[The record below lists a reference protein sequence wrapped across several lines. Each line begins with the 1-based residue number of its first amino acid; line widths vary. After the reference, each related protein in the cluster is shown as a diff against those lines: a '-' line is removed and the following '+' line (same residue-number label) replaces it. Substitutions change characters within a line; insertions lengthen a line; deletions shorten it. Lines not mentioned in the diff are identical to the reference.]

1 MGLFGAGDPPC
12 PAGSI
17 CSGQAKTNVGRTYR
31 TVTKP
36 ARGGKPGT
44 KVKQAVNTGTPI
56 YHASATKLNPDG
68 TSTTDVYIIKD
79 NKWQK
84 AATTNDGG
92 KTYTYDDNV
101 AGAGLKKELS
111 NPNGAIHKNVDA
123 GINKAADK
131 EGIPKEDKDKL
142 LDTNPNTASTDENE
156 GESQPSGEP
165 SKPAPGANEGIKG
178 MDARYPEDIGSTKQD
193 IIKFD
198 MLEYRPS
205 KFEDSP
211 AVDTASVI
219 GSVFLAVPGGI
230 QDQSSANWTGESM
243 DPMQKA
249 LAKSAFDLI
258 GSNNIGEE
266 ISKQIG
272 DMKKNLEKGGGEMK
286 QMIQGIFAGKAAGVG
301 NQIFQRG
308 QGQIMN
314 PNMELLFNGPSLRQ
328 FSFNFLLAPRSASEQ
343 EQVVNIIRFFKQGM
357 SPIKSEANLFLKSPN
372 TFRLRYIHRKS
383 GEDSEHKFL
392 TKFKEC
398 ALTSTGV
405 NYTPNTNYATFPDGG
420 MVAYQLA
427 LTFQELEPIFNN
439 DYAKVEEGSIGY

>member
-92 KTYTYDDNV
+92 KTYTYDDKV

-123 GINKAADK
+123 GVNKAADK
-131 EGIPKEDKDKL
+131 AGVPKKDKDTL

-165 SKPAPGANEGIKG
+165 SKPAPGVNEGIKG

-205 KFEDSP
+205 KFEDRP

-427 LTFQELEPIFNN
+427 LTFQELEPVFNN
-439 DYAKVEEGSIGY
+439 DYAEVKEGIGY

>member
-12 PAGSI
+12 PKDSI

-101 AGAGLKKELS
+101 AGAALKKELS

-131 EGIPKEDKDKL
+131 EGVPKKDKDTL

-165 SKPAPGANEGIKG
+165 SKPAPGVNEGIKG

-205 KFEDSP
+205 KFEDRP

-249 LAKSAFDLI
+249 LAKSAFNLI
-258 GSNNIGEE
+258 GSDNIGEE

-427 LTFQELEPIFNN
+427 LTFQELEPVFNN
-439 DYAKVEEGSIGY
+439 DYAEVKDGIGY

>member
-1 MGLFGAGDPPC
+1 M
-12 PAGSI
+12 
-17 CSGQAKTNVGRTYR
+17 
-31 TVTKP
+31 
-36 ARGGKPGT
+36 
-44 KVKQAVNTGTPI
+44 
-56 YHASATKLNPDG
+56 ASATSGVAPVKVSEKQGKASSKSVQKYYKTEVTTLADG
-68 TSTTDVYIIKD
+68 GLIRETYSTDDKGNNAQRVQKVTVDKD
-79 NKWQK
+79 GKVLKDEISPN
-84 AATTNDGG
+84 ATTGE
-92 KTYTYDDNV
+92 
-101 AGAGLKKELS
+101 KKALQD
-111 NPNGAIHKNVDA
+111 PNSQLRQSIRTQTKN
-123 GINKAADK
+123 AADK
-131 EGIPKEDKDKL
+131 VEQNETEAAAGGLTSIGKKNQEIVAGGSG
-142 LDTNPNTASTDENE
+142 NTATGSGEE
-156 GESQPSGEP
+156 GSQPSGEP

-178 MDARYPEDIGSTKQD
+178 GTYPEDIGSTKQD

-205 KFEDSP
+205 KFEDRPS
-211 AVDTASVI
+211 VDTAKIIETVI
-219 GSVFLAVPGGI
+219 LAVPGGI
-230 QDQSSANWTGESM
+230 QDQNTANWSAESM
-243 DPMQKA
+243 DPLQKA

-272 DMKKNLEKGGGEMK
+272 QMKNNLEKGRGEMK

-301 NQIFQRG
+301 QQVFQRG
-308 QGQIMN
+308 QGQVMN
-314 PNMELLFNGPSLRQ
+314 PNMELLFSGPSLRQ
-328 FSFNFLLAPRSASEQ
+328 FSFNFLLAPRSESEQ
-343 EQVVNIIRFFKQGM
+343 KQVVNIIKFFKQGM

-427 LTFQELEPIFNN
+427 LTFQELEPVFNN

>member
-1 MGLFGAGDPPC
+1 MASATSKVASVTTYTGNKQQRK
-12 PAGSI
+12 
-17 CSGQAKTNVGRTYR
+17 SGKGPREKGFYKTQTTTLVGGGTKRETYR
-31 TVTKP
+31 TD
-36 ARGGKPGT
+36 AQGKNA
-44 KVKQAVNTGTPI
+44 VKISESEVDANNQVIKQKTLST
-56 YHASATKLNPDG
+56 ATAAERRALSESDSRLSQSVKNQ
-68 TSTTDVYIIKD
+68 VKD
-79 NKWQK
+79 TEKQLEDANVSNLDK
-84 AATTNDGG
+84 AAGG
-92 KTYTYDDNV
+92 SGN
-101 AGAGLKKELS
+101 
-111 NPNGAIHKNVDA
+111 
-123 GINKAADK
+123 AATGSGE
-131 EGIPKEDKDKL
+131 EG
-142 LDTNPNTASTDENE
+142 
-156 GESQPSGEP
+156 SQPSAEP
-165 SKPAPGANEGIKG
+165 SKPAPGVNEGIKG
-178 MDARYPEDIGSTKQD
+178 MDARYPEDIGGTKQD
-193 IIKFD
+193 VIKFD

-205 KFEDSP
+205 KFEDRP

-243 DPMQKA
+243 DPLQKA
-249 LAKSAFDLI
+249 LAKSAFNLI

-328 FSFNFLLAPRSASEQ
+328 FSFNFLLAPRSESEQ

-405 NYTPNTNYATFPDGG
+405 NYTPNTNYATFPNGG

>member
-12 PAGSI
+12 PTGSI

-31 TVTKP
+31 TVKKT
-36 ARGGKPGT
+36 ARGGRPST
-44 KVKQAVNTGTPI
+44 EVKQAVNTGTPL

-123 GINKAADK
+123 GVNKAADK
-131 EGIPKEDKDKL
+131 AGVPKETKDAL

-156 GESQPSGEP
+156 GGSQPSGEPSGEP
-165 SKPAPGANEGIKG
+165 SKPAPGANEGING
-178 MDARYPEDIGSTKQD
+178 GTYPIDIGSTKQD
-193 IIKFD
+193 VIKFD
-198 MLEYRPS
+198 MLKYRPS
-205 KFEDSP
+205 KFEDRLP
-211 AVDTASVI
+211 VDEAEIIETVI
-219 GSVFLAVPGGI
+219 LAVPGGI
-230 QDQSSANWTGESM
+230 QDQNTANWNSETIN
-243 DPMQKA
+243 PLQKA
-249 LAKSAFDLI
+249 AAGLASGAI
-258 GSNNIGEE
+258 GGDVSGSIDKAMSDIKAGSGEIRKAIE
-266 ISKQIG
+266 G
-272 DMKKNLEKGGGEMK
+272 Y
-286 QMIQGIFAGKAAGVG
+286 FAGQAVG
-301 NQIFQRG
+301 IGQQALQRG
-308 QGQIMN
+308 AGAVLN
-314 PNMELLFNGPSLRQ
+314 PNMELLFSGPSLRQ
-328 FSFNFLLAPRSASEQ
+328 FTFNFLLAPRSESEQ
-343 EQVVNIIRFFKQGM
+343 QQVVNIIRFFKQGM
-357 SPIKSEANLFLKSPN
+357 SPIKSKANLFLKSPN

-383 GEDSEHKFL
+383 GDGEIDRHKFL

-398 ALTSTGV
+398 ALTSTSV

-439 DYAKVEEGSIGY
+439 DYAKVEGVGY

>member
-1 MGLFGAGDPPC
+1 MASATSKVASVTTYTGNKQQRKRGKGPREKGFYKTQSTTLVGG
-12 PAGSI
+12 GS
-17 CSGQAKTNVGRTYR
+17 KVETYR
-31 TVTKP
+31 TD
-36 ARGGKPGT
+36 AQGKNA
-44 KVKQAVNTGTPI
+44 VKISESEVDANNQVIKQKTLST
-56 YHASATKLNPDG
+56 ATAAERRALSESDSRLSQSVKNQ
-68 TSTTDVYIIKD
+68 VKD
-79 NKWQK
+79 TEKQLEDANVSNLDK
-84 AATTNDGG
+84 AAGG
-92 KTYTYDDNV
+92 SGN
-101 AGAGLKKELS
+101 
-111 NPNGAIHKNVDA
+111 
-123 GINKAADK
+123 AATGSGE
-131 EGIPKEDKDKL
+131 EG
-142 LDTNPNTASTDENE
+142 
-156 GESQPSGEP
+156 SQPSAES
-165 SKPAPGANEGIKG
+165 SKPAPGVNEGIKG
-178 MDARYPEDIGSTKQD
+178 MDARYPEDIGGTKQD
-193 IIKFD
+193 AIKFD

-205 KFEDSP
+205 KFEDRP
-211 AVDTASVI
+211 AVDTAKII

-230 QDQSSANWTGESM
+230 QDQSNANWTGESM
-243 DPMQKA
+243 DPLQKA

-272 DMKKNLEKGGGEMK
+272 DMKNSLEKGGGEMK

-314 PNMELLFNGPSLRQ
+314 PNMELLFSGPSLRQ
-328 FSFNFLLAPRSASEQ
+328 FSFNFLLAPRSESEQ

-427 LTFQELEPIFNN
+427 LTFQELEPVFNN
-439 DYAKVEEGSIGY
+439 DYAKVKEGIGY

>member
-1 MGLFGAGDPPC
+1 MASATSKVAPVTTYTGNAQQRRSGKGPREKGFYKTQTTTLAG
-12 PAGSI
+12 G
-17 CSGQAKTNVGRTYR
+17 GTKRETYR
-31 TVTKP
+31 TDAQGNNAVKISESEVDAKGNVTKQ
-36 ARGGKPGT
+36 KT
-44 KVKQAVNTGTPI
+44 LST
-56 YHASATKLNPDG
+56 ASAAEKRALSDPDSRLSKSVKNQVEDTKKQLEDANVSNLD
-68 TSTTDVYIIKD
+68 
-79 NKWQK
+79 K
-84 AATTNDGG
+84 AAGGSGND
-92 KTYTYDDNV
+92 
-101 AGAGLKKELS
+101 A
-111 NPNGAIHKNVDA
+111 
-123 GINKAADK
+123 
-131 EGIPKEDKDKL
+131 
-142 LDTNPNTASTDENE
+142 TDSGE

-165 SKPAPGANEGIKG
+165 SKPAPGVNEGIKG
-178 MDARYPEDIGSTKQD
+178 MDARYPEDIGGTKQD
-193 IIKFD
+193 VIKFD

-205 KFEDSP
+205 KFEDRP

-243 DPMQKA
+243 DPLQKA
-249 LAKSAFDLI
+249 LAKSAFNLI

-328 FSFNFLLAPRSASEQ
+328 FSFNFLLAPRSESEQ

-405 NYTPNTNYATFPDGG
+405 NYTPNTNYATFPNGG